1 MNRLIAKNPR
11 LNTSMINDCV
21 IKTVPAE
28 ILPVDIRVVINWNTN
43 NTDIDL
49 HVKDPSG
56 EECYYSHEKT
66 SIGGRISGDIAGGYG
81 PEQFLLRKAGKGKYK
96 VYVNYFGDSRF
107 TASGPST
114 VMAEIYTKYG
124 GTAEQRRV
132 VCLQMSNAKKKGD
145 MAEVAEFEF

>member
-43 NTDIDL
+43 NADMDL

-56 EECYYSHEKT
+56 EECYYSHERT
-66 SIGGRISGDIAGGYG
+66 RGYG
-81 PEQFLLRKAGKGKYK
+81 PEQFLLRKAVKGKYT
-96 VYVNYFGDSRF
+96 VYVNYFGDNRF

-124 GTAEQRRV
+124 GKAEQRRV
-132 VCLQMSNAKKKGD
+132 VCLQMSNAKKKGG